1 MTHTKKT
8 ALGKFILPSLLGVVL
23 LMVPFNF
30 EGETTIL
37 VALLA
42 DKLQGLLGNII
53 PTLVLIM
60 LYVSF
65 GLASLYKFFKPKF
78 IENSPF
84 LKRAAALTNFW
95 YGVRVLAVI
104 LGTIIYFSLETTYI
118 GHEETGQMIMFDLIG
133 GLFIIFFFAGFLL
146 PFLTDFGLLEFL
158 GVYLTPVMRPLFGLP
173 GRSAID
179 CVASWVGD
187 GTIGV
192 SLTSRQY
199 EEGYYSAK
207 EAAVIATCFSAVS
220 ITFCI
225 VILDTVG
232 LLKYLGVFYL
242 TVCVVGLANAFI
254 LPCIYPLNKKPNS
267 YYTGENKNKTED
279 LPADQGKLDYA
290 LKLATAKAEENFSLK
305 KLVKQGLTTALDM
318 WLSVLP
324 SIITFGTLA
333 LMLATFTPI
342 FSWIGL
348 PFRPILNILQVP
360 EYQIAS
366 DTMLV
371 GFADMFLPAMIA
383 QGIQSDMTR
392 FIIATVSIT
401 QVLFMSETG
410 AVILG
415 SKIPVNLKDLFVIF
429 IERTLISLPIVSL
442 IAHLIF

>member
-1 MTHTKKT
+1 
-8 ALGKFILPSLLGVVL
+8 
-23 LMVPFNF
+23 MVPFNF

-42 DKLQGLLGNII
+42 DKLQTFMGSMI

-60 LYVSF
+60 LYISF
-65 GLASLYKFFKPKF
+65 GLATLYKFFKPKF
-78 IENSPF
+78 IENNSF
-84 LKRAAALTNFW
+84 LKRASNLTNFW

-133 GLFIIFFFAGFLL
+133 GLFIIFLFAGFFL

-158 GVYLTPVMRPLFGLP
+158 GVYLTPVMRPLFDVP

-207 EAAVIATCFSAVS
+207 EASVIATCFSAVS

-232 LLKYLGVFYL
+232 LLEYLGIFYL
-242 TVCVVGLANAFI
+242 TVCVVGIANAFI
-254 LPCIYPLNKKPNS
+254 LPRIYPLNKKTAS
-267 YYTGENKNKTED
+267 YYNGENKNKTED
-279 LPADQGKLDYA
+279 LPASQSKLTYA
-290 LKLATAKAEENFSLK
+290 IELATDKAEENFSLT
-305 KLVKQGLTTALDM
+305 KLMKQGLSTALDM
-318 WLSVLP
+318 WISVLP

-333 LMLATFTPI
+333 LMLATFTPV

-348 PFRPILNILQVP
+348 PFRPILNLLQVP
-360 EYQIAS
+360 EYQVAS

-392 FIIATVSIT
+392 FIVATVSIT

-415 SKIPVNLKDLFVIF
+415 SKIPVNLKDLFIIF

>member
-1 MTHTKKT
+1 
-8 ALGKFILPSLLGVVL
+8 
-23 LMVPFNF
+23 
-30 EGETTIL
+30 
-37 VALLA
+37 
-42 DKLQGLLGNII
+42 
-53 PTLVLIM
+53 
-60 LYVSF
+60 
-65 GLASLYKFFKPKF
+65 
-78 IENSPF
+78 
-84 LKRAAALTNFW
+84 
-95 YGVRVLAVI
+95 
-104 LGTIIYFSLETTYI
+104 
-118 GHEETGQMIMFDLIG
+118 
-133 GLFIIFFFAGFLL
+133 
-146 PFLTDFGLLEFL
+146 
-158 GVYLTPVMRPLFGLP
+158 
-173 GRSAID
+173 
-179 CVASWVGD
+179 
-187 GTIGV
+187 
-192 SLTSRQY
+192 
-199 EEGYYSAK
+199 
-207 EAAVIATCFSAVS
+207 
-220 ITFCI
+220 
-225 VILDTVG
+225 
-232 LLKYLGVFYL
+232 
-242 TVCVVGLANAFI
+242 
-254 LPCIYPLNKKPNS
+254 
-267 YYTGENKNKTED
+267 
-279 LPADQGKLDYA
+279 
-290 LKLATAKAEENFSLK
+290 
-305 KLVKQGLTTALDM
+305 M